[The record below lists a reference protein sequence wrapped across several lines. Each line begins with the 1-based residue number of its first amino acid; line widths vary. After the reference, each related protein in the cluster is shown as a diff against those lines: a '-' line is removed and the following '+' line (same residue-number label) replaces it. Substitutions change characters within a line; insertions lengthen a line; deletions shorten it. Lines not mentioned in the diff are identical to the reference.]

1 MGCGVIADIFGGKCF
16 LKEVMWVE
24 EGVAD
29 CGADADA
36 DQVDGTGCYDEAQ
49 GGISGES
56 LHAWELDLESK
67 KERDTEYR

>member
-1 MGCGVIADIFGGKCF
+1 MGEYVGVCCGVIADIFGGKCF
-16 LKEVMWVE
+16 LKEVRWVEE

-36 DQVDGTGCYDEAQ
+36 DQVDGTGCYEAQ

-56 LHAWELDLESK
+56 VAMAEKHSVD
-67 KERDTEYR
+67 